1 MKKEALEKVEQI
13 ANQLA
18 QEMGYQI
25 YEVKAYI
32 EDGTEFLEIS
42 VDKDY
47 AITLDEITVFSDAL
61 STKLDEV
68 EELDTPYTLDVAS
81 PGAERDFPK
90 EDLGKAIGHYIAVQ
104 AEGLA
109 EKEVEGS
116 LESFDGTT
124 LELKRFFKGRKKIY
138 KIDYSQVTR
147 CRFVIKA

>member
-13 ANQLA
+13 ADQLA

-90 EDLGKAIGHYIAVQ
+90 EDLGKVIGHYIAIE
-104 AEGLA
+104 AEDLA

-124 LELKRFFKGRKKIY
+124 LQLKRFFKGRKKIY